1 MASILLVDDDEVSR
15 HVVRKMIERDGH
27 QVEEAGDG
35 EAALAAMDAGLL
47 PDCIVLD
54 LMMPRVGGV
63 DVLRRMRSDA
73 RWQQIPVLLMT
84 SLDDGPEVD
93 QARTMGF
100 RRHFIKAYWHA
111 DDLLQTIEFTAKPA
125 SARDGGGGVT
135 AAHN

>member
-1 MASILLVDDDEVSR
+1 MASILIVDDDEVSR

-35 EAALAAMDAGLL
+35 EAALAALDAGLM

-63 DVLRRMRSDA
+63 DVLRRMRSDP

-93 QARTMGF
+93 QARSMGF

-111 DDLLQTIEFTAKPA
+111 GDLLQTIENTAR
-125 SARDGGGGVT
+125 SANAPGRAV
-135 AAHN
+135 ALAQN

>member
-1 MASILLVDDDEVSR
+1 MANILLVDDDEVSR

-54 LMMPRVGGV
+54 LMMPRIGGV

-73 RWQQIPVLLMT
+73 RWQEIPVLLMT

-111 DDLLQTIEFTAKPA
+111 GDLLQTIESAAKPA
-125 SARDGGGGVT
+125 AAGVV
-135 AAHN
+135 AHN

>member
-111 DDLLQTIEFTAKPA
+111 GDLLQTIESASKPA
-125 SARDGGGGVT
+125 TTEVVAQ
-135 AAHN
+135 N

>member
-15 HVVRKMIERDGH
+15 HVVRKMIERAGH
-27 QVEEAGDG
+27 RVEEAGDG

-73 RWQQIPVLLMT
+73 RWQEIPVLLMT

-111 DDLLQTIEFTAKPA
+111 DDLLQTIGCTAG
-125 SARDGGGGVT
+125 SAQAGPCEVAGV
-135 AAHN
+135 AHN

>member
-63 DVLRRMRSDA
+63 DVLRRMRSDE

-111 DDLLQTIEFTAKPA
+111 GDLLQTIEHAAKRETA
-125 SARDGGGGVT
+125 GVVVQ
-135 AAHN
+135 N

>member
-111 DDLLQTIEFTAKPA
+111 GDLLQTIVSASKPA
-125 SARDGGGGVT
+125 TTEVV
-135 AAHN
+135 AHN